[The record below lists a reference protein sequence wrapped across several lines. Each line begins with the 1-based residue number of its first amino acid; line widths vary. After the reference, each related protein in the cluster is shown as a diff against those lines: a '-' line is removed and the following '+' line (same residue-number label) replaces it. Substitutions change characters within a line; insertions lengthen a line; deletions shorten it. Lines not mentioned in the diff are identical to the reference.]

1 MIMFFQMK
9 WLRIP
14 LTFYMIFRAVGCD
27 RGQEELTQPLEEI
40 PEQILQQFSTKHT
53 ESGVTKWTLI
63 ADLGAFMETVVYVQN
78 PTIQI
83 VEGGQVTITVTGDR
97 GEIIQ
102 SNNNLK
108 VFDNV
113 VGTSQNGVLYT
124 NELHWRNR
132 DGKLYAPNES
142 EIVRCDSAM
151 VGREMESRPSLEVVT
166 MKHVR
171 FKLYARDEKM
181 DSPEPVE
188 ANEIPH
194 GKGHRDAGIR

>member
-1 MIMFFQMK
+1 MFFQMK

-14 LTFYMIFRAVGCD
+14 LTFYMVFRAVGCD

-142 EIVRCDSAM
+142 EIVRGDSAM

>member
-1 MIMFFQMK
+1 MNVGEHNPNLKLVNSSLQMRWIRLLLIVCIIFQ
-9 WLRIP
+9 
-14 LTFYMIFRAVGCD
+14 VVSCD
-27 RGQEELTQPLEEI
+27 RGQEELTPPEKEI

-63 ADLGAFMETVVYVQN
+63 GDSGEFMEAVVYVQN

-83 VEGGQVTITVTGDR
+83 YEDGQVTITVTGAR

-124 NELHWRNR
+124 NELHWQSRN
-132 DGKLYAPNES
+132 GKLYAPNES
-142 EIVRCDSAM
+142 EIVRGGSTM
-151 VGREMESRPSLEVVT
+151 IGIEMESRPSLEVVT
-166 MKHVR
+166 MKHVQ
-171 FKLYARDEKM
+171 FKIFAKDEKLN
-181 DSPEPVE
+181 SPEPVE
-188 ANEIPH
+188 
-194 GKGHRDAGIR
+194 D